1 MKHTRGNAMTV
12 ATVSES
18 PAGKTGNRLFRKT
31 AVLCLCLLLLMLL
44 VLDLFVVR
52 GIRAEV
58 RAGAFSR
65 LEALAGMAVRMPPP
79 SLRPP
84 APREWVEWVSGGGVR
99 ATLIGAGGEVLA
111 DTEGDAS
118 GMENHRDR
126 PEIRQAVASGSGR
139 ATRYSDTLGQ
149 DLVYLAVR
157 FAAAGE
163 GPLVLRLSVPLGRL
177 DGAVRD
183 FRRRLWGTS
192 FLMLALIG
200 GVSLLLFR
208 RVSNRIGRLKEFSR
222 RVAEGDFRP
231 MPVER
236 SNDELA
242 ELSESLNRTAAR
254 LDQSIRTLTE
264 ERNQSSAILASME
277 EGVAVIDSGQRV
289 VYCNRAFIGTAGIE
303 AAGDGTRDAG
313 CRSRPIVEVLH
324 HPDLLSLFRKALA
337 GGETVRGEVVTGS
350 VRTRS
355 YAATAAPVRS
365 GRSTTGAVMVLHD
378 ITEIRRLE
386 RARRDFVANVSH
398 EFRTPLAA
406 IQGFAETL
414 LEGALEDR
422 EDGRRFVRI
431 IHAHAL
437 RLGRLTGDLL
447 KLARIE
453 AERLSLETSPV
464 AVSRILDPSL
474 ETTRMEADRKGLVL
488 EADYAPDLPP
498 VPGDVRLLQEAVQ
511 NLLDNAV
518 RYTPPGGRI
527 RVHAE
532 AVRGE
537 VLLSVSDT
545 GVGIPRADQQRV
557 FERFYR
563 ADAARSRES
572 GGTGLGL
579 AIAKHLVEAH
589 GGRIRVE
596 SELGRGST
604 FTVSLPLGPASGTTP
619 EGGGV
624 SPPAP

>member
-1 MKHTRGNAMTV
+1 MTV
-12 ATVSES
+12 AATMDSS
-18 PAGKTGNRLFRKT
+18 AGKTKNRLFWKI
-31 AVLCLCLLLLMLL
+31 AVVCLCLLLLMLV
-44 VLDLFVVR
+44 VLDLFVAR
-52 GIRAEV
+52 GIRNELQ
-58 RAGAFSR
+58 AGALSR
-65 LEALAGMAVRMPPP
+65 LEALARVAALKPPP

-84 APREWVEWVSGGGVR
+84 AAREWVGWVASGGVR

-111 DTEGDAS
+111 DSEGDAS

-126 PEIRQAVASGSGR
+126 PEVRQALLTGSGR
-139 ATRYSDTLGQ
+139 ATRTSGTLGQ

-157 FAAAGE
+157 FDAAGE

-192 FLMLALIG
+192 SLMLALTG
-200 GVSLLLFR
+200 GLALLLFR
-208 RVSNRIGRLKEFSR
+208 RTSNRIGRLKDFSR

-242 ELSESLNRTAAR
+242 DLSESLNRTAAR
-254 LDQSIRTLTE
+254 LDGTIRTLTA

-277 EGVAVIDSGQRV
+277 EGVAVIDAAQRV
-289 VYCNRAFIGTAGIE
+289 VFCNRAFSRAAGIE
-303 AAGDGTRDAG
+303 PGGAGTGDSA
-313 CRSRPIVEVLH
+313 CRERPIVELLH
-324 HPDLLSLFRKALA
+324 PPDLLSLFQRALT

-350 VRTRS
+350 VKTRS
-355 YAATAAPVRS
+355 YAVTAAPVRS
-365 GRSTTGAVMVLHD
+365 GPSITGAVMVLHD
-378 ITEIRRLE
+378 ITETRRLE

-414 LEGALEDR
+414 LDGALEDR
-422 EDGRRFVRI
+422 ENGPRFVRI
-431 IHAHAL
+431 IHEHAL
-437 RLGRLTGDLL
+437 RLGRLTEDLL

-453 AERLSLETSPV
+453 AGQLSLETGPV
-464 AVSRILDPSL
+464 DVSLIIDPCV
-474 ETTRMEADRKGLVL
+474 ETTRLEAERKGLVL
-488 EADYAPDLPP
+488 EAGCAPGLPP
-498 VPGDVRLLQEAVQ
+498 VQGDVRLLQEAVQ

-518 RYTPPGGRI
+518 RYTPAGGRI
-527 RVHAE
+527 RVHAG
-532 AVRGE
+532 AAGGE
-537 VLLSVSDT
+537 MLLSVSDT
-545 GVGIPRADQQRV
+545 GIGIPRADQHRV

-604 FTVSLPLGPASGTTP
+604 FTVSLPLAPAAAAGA
-619 EGGGV
+619 GGEV
-624 SPPAP
+624 RPPVP

>member
-1 MKHTRGNAMTV
+1 MTV
-12 ATVSES
+12 AATTDYSS
-18 PAGKTGNRLFRKT
+18 GKTKSRLFWKI
-31 AVLCLCLLLLMLL
+31 AVVCLCLLLLMLV
-44 VLDLFVVR
+44 VLDLFVAR
-52 GIRAEV
+52 GIRNELQDS
-58 RAGAFSR
+58 AFSH
-65 LEALAGMAVRMPPP
+65 LEELARVAVLKPPP

-84 APREWVEWVSGGGVR
+84 SAQEWIDWIASGGVR
-99 ATLIGAGGEVLA
+99 ATLIGSGGEVLA
-111 DTEGDAS
+111 DSEGDAS

-126 PEIRQAVASGSGR
+126 PEIRQALLTGSGR
-139 ATRYSDTLGQ
+139 ATRTSGTLGQ

-157 FAAAGE
+157 FDAAG
-163 GPLVLRLSVPLGRL
+163 GALVLRLSVPLERL

-192 FLMLALIG
+192 SLMLVLTG
-200 GVSLLLFR
+200 GIALLLFR
-208 RVSNRIGRLKEFSR
+208 RTSNRIGRLKDFSR

-231 MPVER
+231 MPMER

-254 LDQSIRTLTE
+254 LDGTIRTLTA

-277 EGVAVIDSGQRV
+277 EGVAVIDSAQRV
-289 VYCNRAFIGTAGIE
+289 VFCNRAFFRAAGIKP
-303 AAGDGTRDAG
+303 GDGGTGDSA
-313 CRSRPIVEVLH
+313 CRERPIVELLH
-324 HPDLLSLFRKALA
+324 APGLLSLFQRALT

-350 VRTRS
+350 VETRF
-355 YAATAAPVRS
+355 YAVTAAPVRS
-365 GRSTTGAVMVLHD
+365 GSAISGAVMVLHD

-414 LEGALEDR
+414 LEGAFEDR
-422 EDGRRFVRI
+422 ENGPRFVRI
-431 IHAHAL
+431 IHEHAL
-437 RLGRLTGDLL
+437 RLGRLTEDLL

-453 AERLSLETSPV
+453 AGQLSLETGPV
-464 AVSRILDPSL
+464 DISLVIDPCV
-474 ETTRMEADRKGLVL
+474 ETTRLEVERKGIALD
-488 EADYAPDLPP
+488 AGRAPDLPP
-498 VPGDVRLLQEAVQ
+498 VQGDVRLLQEVVQ

-518 RYTPPGGRI
+518 RYTPAGGRI
-527 RVHAE
+527 QVHAE
-532 AVRGE
+532 AAGGKM
-537 VLLSVSDT
+537 LLSVSDT
-545 GVGIPRADQQRV
+545 GIGIPRADQHRV

-604 FTVSLPLGPASGTTP
+604 FTVSLPLASGDGTAP
-619 EGGGV
+619 GGEIRFPV
-624 SPPAP
+624 P